1 MNNIAIKNKS
11 DRKSLRRSQIQRIQ
25 AKLYKIE
32 DNKIYYTVT
41 SSEHNKQYLVAIQ
54 LLDLASNKLK
64 SLQQALSGNL
74 RISCTCPAFS
84 FRGFKYISYKVGV
97 GIEKETRSPD
107 ITNPN
112 KEGLA
117 CKHILVVLDQLK
129 NDYNKIYGLF
139 KEALPDENTP
149 KSLKDNSLSDEPT
162 EQDLQI
168 IEDFQSA
175 CDNLYNQYSDYKNS
189 EDTNEPFIKS
199 KFYNGSDPS
208 KILSNLSKPVLKS
221 LNMKFIGKCKSLN
234 DIINLIESKGNSFNI
249 LLDSD
254 IKALTRKLNS
264 TISQKAESLINN
276 IILNLIGD

>member
-11 DRKSLRRSQIQRIQ
+11 DRKSLRKSQIQHIQ
-25 AKLYKIE
+25 AKLYKVE

-84 FRGFKYISYKVGV
+84 FRGFKYITYKNGV

-129 NDYNKIYGLF
+129 SDYNQIYNLF

-149 KSLKDNSLSDEPT
+149 KSLKDNSLSDVPT

-175 CDNLYNQYSDYKNS
+175 CNELYKEYSEYLNNK
-189 EDTNEPFIKS
+189 DTDSFYDS
-199 KFYNGSDPS
+199 KFYKGSDPS
-208 KILSNLSKPVLKS
+208 KILLNLSKPVLKTLS
-221 LNMKFIGKCKSLN
+221 NKFIGKCKSLD
-234 DIINLIESKGNSFNI
+234 DIINLMEAKKNSFNI
-249 LLDSD
+249 LIDSD
-254 IKALTRKLNS
+254 VKSLIRKLNS
-264 TISQKAESLINN
+264 IINTTTESLINN

>member
-1 MNNIAIKNKS
+1 MNNTDIKNKS
-11 DRKSLRRSQIQRIQ
+11 DRKSLLRSLVQPIQ
-25 AKLYKIE
+25 AKLYKVE

-41 SSEHNKQYLVAIQ
+41 SSEHNKQYLVTIQ

-84 FRGFKYISYKVGV
+84 FYGFKYISYKAGV

-107 ITNPN
+107 IRNPN

-117 CKHILVVLDQLK
+117 CKHILLVLNQLK
-129 NDYNKIYGLF
+129 RDYSKIYNLY
-139 KEALPDENTP
+139 KDVPPDDTP
-149 KSLKDNSLSDEPT
+149 KNLDDNASSNEPT
-162 EQDLQI
+162 EFDLKI

-175 CDNLYNQYSDYKNS
+175 CDKLYKAYIDYKNT
-189 EDTNEPFIKS
+189 DTDETFIKS
-199 KFYNGSDPS
+199 KFYDGTDPS
-208 KILSNLSKPVLKS
+208 KILLNLSKPVSKS
-221 LNMKFIGKCKSLN
+221 LNIKFIGKCKTLN
-234 DIINLIESKGNSFNI
+234 DIINLIETKGNSFNI

-264 TISQKAESLINN
+264 TIKEKTESLINN
-276 IILNLIGD
+276 IILNIIGS